1 MNEDYIFE
9 EEVEVHNSTSY
20 TPEEPPKQSIGMAV
34 TALVLGIISLMFF
47 LSFINVI
54 TGISAIILACIFLA
68 SHNGKRGRGLA
79 WIGLCSSVVS
89 IVALIMSISM
99 IYSNIDHIAPLYDD
113 LMKMYGL
120 EADYNYEMQ
129 IDVDDTF

>member
-9 EEVEVHNSTSY
+9 DEVEVDNSTFY
-20 TPEEPPKQSIGMAV
+20 TSEEPPKQSIGMAV

-47 LSFINVI
+47 LTFINII
-54 TGISAIILACIFLA
+54 TGIFAIILATIFLA
-68 SHNGKRGRGLA
+68 THKGKRGRGFA
-79 WIGLCSSVVS
+79 WIGMCSSVIS

-99 IYSNIDHIAPLYDD
+99 IYSNIDNIVPLYDD
-113 LMKMYGL
+113 LMKMYGM
-120 EADYNYEMQ
+120 DSNYYEMQ